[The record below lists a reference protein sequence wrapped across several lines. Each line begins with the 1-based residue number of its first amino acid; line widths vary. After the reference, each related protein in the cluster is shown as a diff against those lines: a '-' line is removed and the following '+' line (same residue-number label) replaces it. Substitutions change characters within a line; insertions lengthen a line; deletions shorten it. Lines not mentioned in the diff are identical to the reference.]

1 VLILCT
7 QIRQEKFNLF
17 LKYKFL
23 QTRKK
28 MQFSKPDNE
37 SGDVQQ
43 RNTQNSYNA
52 GSSTSSDGFI
62 PQTVASSVGNY
73 VKTKFSARFLY

>member
-1 VLILCT
+1 
-7 QIRQEKFNLF
+7 
-17 LKYKFL
+17 
-23 QTRKK
+23 
-28 MQFSKPDNE
+28 MQFSKPDSE

-73 VKTKFSARFLY
+73 VKTKISERFLY